1 MNEDQSSLVSR
12 HWNGTPISQRTTD
25 GYVNATAMCK
35 ANGKLWGHFFETDR
49 ATKYLEALSETI
61 GIPVVS
67 LYQSAEGR
75 NGGTWVHRLVAVELA
90 RWISA
95 PFAVWTNQWFLESTQ
110 QAQPAPAAAPPIL
123 GRAQEVSAIYLM
135 MAEELKKVGVKP
147 GIAVASAFSSIQQ
160 ETGISTAG
168 MMKSLPPIDTD
179 APQLNPTELGE
190 ILGLSAK
197 AVNKKL
203 AAAGLQWLTGKGVWQ
218 LTEKGQ
224 KYGGAFPYSKNN
236 HTGFQIRWVS
246 DVSKVIKDLTNNHAT
261 Y

>member
-1 MNEDQSSLVSR
+1 MFKATDPGFHFGDHYIRIVRDFITEAGTSEDIGFIAKDVASALGIDATKDFTRILADDQKGGHIVPTPGGDQSM
-12 HWNGTPISQRTTD
+12 T
-25 GYVNATAMCK
+25 
-35 ANGKLWGHFFETDR
+35 
-49 ATKYLEALSETI
+49 
-61 GIPVVS
+61 VVS
-67 LYQSAEGR
+67 ESGFYEGVILSRKPEGKALRGLVTREILPTLRKTGGYQ
-75 NGGTWVHRLVAVELA
+75 V
-90 RWISA
+90 
-95 PFAVWTNQWFLESTQ
+95 Q
-110 QAQPAPAAAPPIL
+110 PAAAPPIL

-179 APQLNPTELGE
+179 APQLNPSQLGE

-197 AVNKKL
+197 AVNKRL
-203 AAAGLQWLTGKGVWQ
+203 AAAGLQWWTGKGVWQ

-236 HTGFQIRWVS
+236 HTGFQIRWVR
-246 DVSKVIKDLTNNHAT
+246 DVSKVIKD
-261 Y
+261 

>member
-1 MNEDQSSLVSR
+1 MSALFKATDPGFYFGDHYIRIVRDFITEAGTAEDIGFVASDLAKALDMREARDLTRILAEDQKGPHIVR
-12 HWNGTPISQRTTD
+12 TPGGDQSMT
-25 GYVNATAMCK
+25 
-35 ANGKLWGHFFETDR
+35 
-49 ATKYLEALSETI
+49 
-61 GIPVVS
+61 VVS
-67 LYQSAEGR
+67 ESGFYEGVILSRKPEGKALRGLVTREILPTLRKTGGYQ
-75 NGGTWVHRLVAVELA
+75 V
-90 RWISA
+90 
-95 PFAVWTNQWFLESTQ
+95 Q
-110 QAQPAPAAAPPIL
+110 PAAAPPIL

-179 APQLNPTELGE
+179 APQLNPSQLGE

-197 AVNKKL
+197 AVNKRL
-203 AAAGLQWLTGKGVWQ
+203 EAAGLQWWTGKGVWQ

-236 HTGFQIRWVS
+236 HTGFQIRWVR
-246 DVSKVIKDLTNNHAT
+246 DVSKVIKD
-261 Y
+261 

>member
-1 MNEDQSSLVSR
+1 MFKATDPGFYFGDHYIRIVRDFITEAGTAEDIGFVASDLAKALDMREARDLTRILAEDQKGPHIVR
-12 HWNGTPISQRTTD
+12 TPGGDQSMT
-25 GYVNATAMCK
+25 
-35 ANGKLWGHFFETDR
+35 
-49 ATKYLEALSETI
+49 
-61 GIPVVS
+61 VVS
-67 LYQSAEGR
+67 ESGFYEGVILSRKPEGKALRGLVTREILPTLRKTGGYQ
-75 NGGTWVHRLVAVELA
+75 V
-90 RWISA
+90 
-95 PFAVWTNQWFLESTQ
+95 Q
-110 QAQPAPAAAPPIL
+110 PAAAPPIL

-179 APQLNPTELGE
+179 APQLNPSQLGE

-197 AVNKKL
+197 AVNKRL
-203 AAAGLQWLTGKGVWQ
+203 EAAGLQWWTGKGVWQ

-236 HTGFQIRWVS
+236 HTGFQIRWVR
-246 DVSKVIKDLTNNHAT
+246 DVSKVIKD
-261 Y
+261 

>member
-1 MNEDQSSLVSR
+1 MSALFKATDPGFYFGDHYIRIVRDFITEAGTAEEFGFIGKDVASALDMRDTEKFTRMLDDDQKGPHIVGTPGGDQSM
-12 HWNGTPISQRTTD
+12 T
-25 GYVNATAMCK
+25 
-35 ANGKLWGHFFETDR
+35 
-49 ATKYLEALSETI
+49 
-61 GIPVVS
+61 VVS
-67 LYQSAEGR
+67 ESGFYEGVILSRKPEGKALRGLVTREILPTLRKTGSYQ
-75 NGGTWVHRLVAVELA
+75 V
-90 RWISA
+90 
-95 PFAVWTNQWFLESTQ
+95 Q
-110 QAQPAPAAAPPIL
+110 PAAAPPIL

-179 APQLNPTELGE
+179 APQLNPSQLGE

-197 AVNKKL
+197 AVNKRL
-203 AAAGLQWLTGKGVWQ
+203 EAAGLQWWTGKGVWQ

-236 HTGFQIRWVS
+236 HTGFQIRWVR
-246 DVSKVIKDLTNNHAT
+246 DVSKVIKH
-261 Y
+261 

>member
-1 MNEDQSSLVSR
+1 MNALFKATDPGFYFGDHYIRIVRDFTTDAGTAEDIGFIAKDVASALGIDATKDFTRILADDQKGGRIVPTPGGDQSM
-12 HWNGTPISQRTTD
+12 T
-25 GYVNATAMCK
+25 
-35 ANGKLWGHFFETDR
+35 
-49 ATKYLEALSETI
+49 
-61 GIPVVS
+61 VVS
-67 LYQSAEGR
+67 ESGFYEGVILSRKPEGKALRGLVTREILPTLRKTGGYQ
-75 NGGTWVHRLVAVELA
+75 V
-90 RWISA
+90 
-95 PFAVWTNQWFLESTQ
+95 Q
-110 QAQPAPAAAPPIL
+110 PAAAPPLL

-179 APQLNPTELGE
+179 APQLNPSQLGE

-197 AVNKKL
+197 AVNKRL
-203 AAAGLQWLTGKGVWQ
+203 EAAGLQWWTGKGVWQ

-236 HTGFQIRWVS
+236 HTGFQIRWVR
-246 DVSKVIKDLTNNHAT
+246 DVSKVIKD
-261 Y
+261 

>member
-1 MNEDQSSLVSR
+1 MSALFKATDPGFYFADHYIRIVRDFITDAGTAEEFGFVAKDVATALGMREAEKFTRVLSIDQQGPHIV
-12 HWNGTPISQRTTD
+12 GTPGGEQSMT
-25 GYVNATAMCK
+25 
-35 ANGKLWGHFFETDR
+35 
-49 ATKYLEALSETI
+49 
-61 GIPVVS
+61 VVS
-67 LYQSAEGR
+67 ESGFYEGVILSRKPEGKALRGLVTREILPTLRKTGGYQ
-75 NGGTWVHRLVAVELA
+75 V
-90 RWISA
+90 
-95 PFAVWTNQWFLESTQ
+95 Q
-110 QAQPAPAAAPPIL
+110 PAAAPPIL

-179 APQLNPTELGE
+179 APQLNPSQLGE

-197 AVNKKL
+197 AVNKRL
-203 AAAGLQWLTGKGVWQ
+203 EAAGLQWWTGKGVWQ

-236 HTGFQIRWVS
+236 HTGFQIRWVR
-246 DVSKVIKDLTNNHAT
+246 DVSKVIKD
-261 Y
+261 

>member
-1 MNEDQSSLVSR
+1 MSALFKATDPGFYFGDHYIRIVRDFITEAGTAEEFGFVAGDLSKALDMRDASNLTRILAEDQK
-12 HWNGTPISQRTTD
+12 GTHIVRTPGGDQSMT
-25 GYVNATAMCK
+25 
-35 ANGKLWGHFFETDR
+35 
-49 ATKYLEALSETI
+49 
-61 GIPVVS
+61 VVS
-67 LYQSAEGR
+67 ESGFYEGVILSRKPEGKALRGLVTREILPTLRKTGGYQ
-75 NGGTWVHRLVAVELA
+75 V
-90 RWISA
+90 
-95 PFAVWTNQWFLESTQ
+95 Q
-110 QAQPAPAAAPPIL
+110 PAAAPPIL

-179 APQLNPTELGE
+179 APQLNPSQLGE

-197 AVNKKL
+197 AVNKRL
-203 AAAGLQWLTGKGVWQ
+203 EAAGLQWWTGKGVWQ

-236 HTGFQIRWVS
+236 HTGFQIRWVR
-246 DVSKVIKDLTNNHAT
+246 DVSKVIKD
-261 Y
+261 

>member
-1 MNEDQSSLVSR
+1 MDQDQSRLVAR
-12 HWNGTPISQRTTD
+12 HWNGTLIARRTND

-35 ANGKLWGHFFETDR
+35 ANNKLWGNYFATDR
-49 ATKYLEALSETI
+49 AINYLEALSEII
-61 GIPVVS
+61 GIPVVF
-67 LYQSAEGR
+67 LYQSETGR
-75 NGGTWVHRLVAVELA
+75 NGGTYVHPQVAIDLA

-95 PFAVWTNQWFLESTQ
+95 PFAVWMDKWFLESTQ
-110 QAQPAPAAAPPIL
+110 QAQTAPVSSPPIL

-135 MAEELKKVGVKP
+135 MAEELKKIGVKP
-147 GIAVASAFSSIQQ
+147 GIAVASAFSSIEQ

-179 APQLNPTELGE
+179 APQLNPSQLGE

-197 AVNKKL
+197 AVNKRL
-203 AAAGLQWLTGKGVWQ
+203 EAAGLQWRTGKGVWQ

-236 HTGFQIRWVS
+236 HTGFQIRWVR
-246 DVSKVIKDLTNNHAT
+246 DVLKVIKD
-261 Y
+261 

>member
-1 MNEDQSSLVSR
+1 MSALFKATDPGFYFGDHYIRIVRDFITEAGTSEDIGFIAKDVASALGIDATKDFTRILADDQKGGHIVPTPGGDQSM
-12 HWNGTPISQRTTD
+12 T
-25 GYVNATAMCK
+25 
-35 ANGKLWGHFFETDR
+35 
-49 ATKYLEALSETI
+49 
-61 GIPVVS
+61 VVS
-67 LYQSAEGR
+67 ESGFYEGVILSRKPEGKALRGLVTREILPTLRKTGGYQ
-75 NGGTWVHRLVAVELA
+75 V
-90 RWISA
+90 
-95 PFAVWTNQWFLESTQ
+95 Q
-110 QAQPAPAAAPPIL
+110 PAAAPPIL

-179 APQLNPTELGE
+179 APQLNPSQLGE

-197 AVNKKL
+197 AVNKRL
-203 AAAGLQWLTGKGVWQ
+203 EAAGLQWWTGKGVWQ

-236 HTGFQIRWVS
+236 HTGFQIRWVR
-246 DVSKVIKDLTNNHAT
+246 DVSKVIKD
-261 Y
+261 